1 MNFLYLFVTPLFS
14 IWLAFLYSFAMYWL
28 VIPAILPF
36 ILTTF
41 IPKVKNILLKDKSI
55 IYWIFGSILS
65 YIVFVSISYII
76 SLFIDFYRIE
86 STIMLG
92 LIGILI
98 FDIYTAI
105 YLLFFKFYLNNVQ
118 KRLLSKK
125 DKYFLLGLNA
135 IYSLL
140 FSTLA
145 FIIVEYDM
153 ARKIVRFFD
162 EV

>member
-55 IYWIFGSILS
+55 IYWIVGSILS

-105 YLLFFKFYLNNVQ
+105 YLLFFKFYLNNV
-118 KRLLSKK
+118 
-125 DKYFLLGLNA
+125 
-135 IYSLL
+135 
-140 FSTLA
+140 
-145 FIIVEYDM
+145 
-153 ARKIVRFFD
+153 
-162 EV
+162 